1 MDSLSIA
8 IIVVSVLLAFLFKF
22 VLLKRVREWVDKDL
36 LRSLASGDPDKLKQ
50 LSELDARLKT
60 EGVSRAERH
69 KQLEDQATKLN

>member
-1 MDSLSIA
+1 MDTLSIA

-36 LRSLASGDPDKLKQ
+36 LRSLSSGNPDKLQ
-50 LSELDARLKT
+50 RLTELDAKLKA

-69 KQLEDQATKLN
+69 KQLEDQAIKLN